1 MDGEFKVNVGDFEG
15 PMDILLRLIEERKL
29 HISQVSLAAVADN
42 FIAHI
47 SNLETRSPS
56 GDRVSKSE
64 LANFILIAA
73 TLMLIK
79 SRSLLPAL
87 EVTPE
92 EQESMAELEQRL
104 KLYQETKRLADGL
117 RKLFGRQI
125 IFSPEAGRQLAPV
138 FAPTPEVTPGGLLA
152 ALREALKNLPQ
163 PEKLPEVIVKKVLS
177 LEEAIGNLTTRVQT
191 ALRLSF
197 RQFVGSQKDKVNIIV
212 SFLGLLELV
221 KQGIVAVEQS
231 AQFDDIQ
238 IEATET
244 GVPKYL

>member
-1 MDGEFKVNVGDFEG
+1 MNGEFKVNVGDFEG

-42 FIAHI
+42 FIAYMQT
-47 SNLETRSPS
+47 LDAGRK
-56 GDRVSKSE
+56 GE

-79 SRSLLPAL
+79 SRSLLPTL

-125 IFSPEAGRQLAPV
+125 IFSPEAGRQRTPV

-163 PEKLPEVIVKKVLS
+163 PEKIPQVVVKKVLS

-238 IEATET
+238 IESTET